1 MHFSEDSKCMKKS
14 SCELQIQRSHKE
26 LSVVD
31 VLRASNPG
39 MQHDQIICAMQT
51 DGEDEDDAD
60 ADV

>member
-1 MHFSEDSKCMKKS
+1 MKKS

-26 LSVVD
+26 LLVVN
-31 VLRASNPG
+31 VLRASNLG